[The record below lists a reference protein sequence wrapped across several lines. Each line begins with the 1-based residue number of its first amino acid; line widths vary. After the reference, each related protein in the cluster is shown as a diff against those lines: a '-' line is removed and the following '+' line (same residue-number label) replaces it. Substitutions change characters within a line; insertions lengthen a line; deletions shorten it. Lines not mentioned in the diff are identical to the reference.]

1 MYEKLLFSFFPTK
14 KYKLWGTI
22 GCRCGSRDKT
32 TKEQGYSYGQ
42 SLWRSNAIEEMFWET
57 EATMR
62 SHYSYFFDDLY
73 VQNFEDKF
81 FYKEGRNV
89 IPVISI

>member
-1 MYEKLLFSFFPTK
+1 MYEKLLFSLFPTK

-22 GCRCGSRDKT
+22 NYCCGSRDKT

-42 SLWRSNAIEEMFWET
+42 SLWRSNAIEKMFCET
-57 EATMR
+57 EAIMR

-73 VQNFEDKF
+73 VQNFEDN
-81 FYKEGRNV
+81 FYKGVEM
-89 IPVISI
+89 